1 MPLPEALRGEVWD
14 VDFAE
19 FGQHPAVIV
28 SANPLNRLLGHVL
41 AIPVTGTSGPD
52 ATHVPLTPESGLT
65 RYAES
70 YADITTVQPVDRTC
84 LLTRRGAVALGEL
97 HRLEQQLRTYLVL

>member
-19 FGQHPAVIV
+19 FGEHPAVIV
-28 SANPLNRLLGHVL
+28 SANPLNRQLGHVV
-41 AIPVTGTSGPD
+41 AIPVTGTLGP
-52 ATHVPLTPESGLT
+52 ATTHVPLTPESGLT
-65 RYAES
+65 SYAES

-84 LLTRRGAVALGEL
+84 LLARRGMLALSEL
-97 HRLEQQLRTYLVL
+97 RRIEEELRTYLVL